1 MIKPETDIEMIGRIY
16 REQMAVTKQ
25 DWQAYQAC
33 LKAWRKRYPAEGARA
48 AREIV
53 GQLIT
58 NAAAVGLISP
68 NSRWWDS

>member
-1 MIKPETDIEMIGRIY
+1 MTKPETDIEMIGRIY
-16 REQMAVTKQ
+16 REQMAVTRQ
-25 DWQAYQAC
+25 DWQAYRAC
-33 LKAWRKRYPAEGARA
+33 LEAWRKRYPAEGARA

-58 NAAAVGLISP
+58 NAAAAGLISP